1 MPNTDDLKARAQAR
15 ELRKQKR
22 AAAVEQAHAQDQGA
36 SAKQQAN
43 EAAREKAKAIE
54 MERLS
59 AGKPAPAKPAKPK
72 RSDVTRAA
80 KAQHEV
86 EAAKDARRVPEPVD
100 VNAEFDKW
108 SGQGTP
114 PLHVLNALA
123 SNIDA
128 EARDAGKDI
137 AQAAGKAA
145 YETYVGKIAGGRNR
159 HARMRAQIAAGEAK
173 LAAQKTAEQK

>member
-1 MPNTDDLKARAQAR
+1 MPNTDDLKARAKAR

-36 SAKQQAN
+36 SAKQQEN
-43 EAAREKAKAIE
+43 QVMREKAQAAE
-54 MERLS
+54 LERLS
-59 AGKPAPAKPAKPK
+59 AGRPAPAKPAKPK

-80 KAQHEV
+80 KAEHEV

-100 VNAEFDKW
+100 VDAEFSKW
-108 SGQGTP
+108 NGQGTP

-145 YETYVGKIAGGRNR
+145 YETYVGKVSGGRNR
-159 HARMRAQIAAGEAK
+159 HARMRAQIAAGEVKLSQQKANDAK
-173 LAAQKTAEQK
+173 

>member
-1 MPNTDDLKARAQAR
+1 MPNTDDLKARAAAR

-22 AAAVEQAHAQDQGA
+22 EAAVVAAHDQDVAG
-36 SAKQQAN
+36 SAKQQEN
-43 EAAREKAKAIE
+43 EVVREKAKAAE
-54 MERLS
+54 LDRLS
-59 AGKPAPAKPAKPK
+59 SGRPAPAKPAKPK
-72 RSDVTRAA
+72 RADVTRAA
-80 KAQHEV
+80 KAAHERD
-86 EAAKDARRVPEPVD
+86 AAVDARRVPDPVD
-100 VNAEFDKW
+100 VGAEFEKW

-123 SNIDA
+123 SSIDA

-145 YETYVGKIAGGRNR
+145 YETYVGKIAGNRNR

-173 LAAQKTAEQK
+173 LATKKPEASE